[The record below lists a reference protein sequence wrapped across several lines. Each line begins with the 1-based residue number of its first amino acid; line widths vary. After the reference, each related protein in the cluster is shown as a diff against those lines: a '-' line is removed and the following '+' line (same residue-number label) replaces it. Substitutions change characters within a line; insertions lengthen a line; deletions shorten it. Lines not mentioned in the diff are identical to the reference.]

1 MSGEPWS
8 DALEAEL
15 TFARI
20 LARHSYWRENP
31 PANVLLAALAAGLGV
46 WKPEQAPPAASIQT
60 LRALFPSG
68 RI

>member
-8 DALEAEL
+8 DALESEL
-15 TFARI
+15 TFPRI

-31 PANVLLAALAAGLGV
+31 PNNVLLAALAAGFGV
-46 WKPEQAPPAASIQT
+46 WKPERTARTASVQT
-60 LRALFPSG
+60 LRAMFPSG